1 MSFWSNPVQSISD
14 AVNGLGNTISNI
26 PSDISTTLT
35 NPSKAFSNLQANPY
49 AVPAEI
55 LAATVASGGLG
66 AAAAPELTAAD
77 AGAMGSAAADE
88 AAQTAAYNL
97 GTVGGDAADASG
109 AIASPVAGGAAGAA
123 AGTPL
128 GALPAAAATGAGT
141 GALTSALTNSLVG
154 KAVNAGLSALT
165 GGTSGTKS
173 STTGASSTP
182 TASNLPTASAPSMVN
197 LTPGLT
203 SRESSQINPFG
214 AEFAAPTAANQYV
227 KEGGHIQHYNGGSS
241 VDTNPEMPNQ
251 GQRPMLLRGHPGANL
266 ASPSAHS
273 MLNIAPHFADGGHVP
288 EFYSE
293 GGMHNRFVKGAGD
306 GTSDDVPAMLANGEF
321 VIPADVVSSLGN
333 GSNDSGAKVLDHFL
347 ETIRAHKTAHDP
359 KELPPDSKGALGYLA
374 DAHKKVKA

>member
-1 MSFWSNPVQSISD
+1 MSFWSDPVQSISD
-14 AVNGLGNTISNI
+14 AGSGLVNDISNI

-77 AGAMGSAAADE
+77 AGA
-88 AAQTAAYNL
+88 
-97 GTVGGDAADASG
+97 AADAGG
-109 AIASPVAGGAAGAA
+109 AISTGVTGGEAGAA

-141 GALTSALTNSLVG
+141 GALASALTGSLVG
-154 KAVNAGLSALT
+154 KAVNAGLNALT
-165 GGTSGTKS
+165 GGTSGTTGTSGTSGTSGS
-173 STTGASSTP
+173 SGTSGT
-182 TASNLPTASAPSMVN
+182 SNLPTANTPSTVN

-203 SRESSQINPFG
+203 SRESSTINPFG
-214 AEFAAPTAANQYV
+214 AEFAAPTAVNQYV
-227 KEGGHIQHYNGGSS
+227 KEGGHIQHYYGGGG

-266 ASPSAHS
+266 APPSAHS
-273 MLNIAPHFADGGHVP
+273 MLNVAPHFADGGHVP

-293 GGMHNRFVKGAGD
+293 GGMHNRFVKGEGD

-333 GSNDSGAKVLDHFL
+333 GSNDSGAKVLDSFL

-359 KELPPDSKGALGYLA
+359 KKLPPDSKGALGYLA